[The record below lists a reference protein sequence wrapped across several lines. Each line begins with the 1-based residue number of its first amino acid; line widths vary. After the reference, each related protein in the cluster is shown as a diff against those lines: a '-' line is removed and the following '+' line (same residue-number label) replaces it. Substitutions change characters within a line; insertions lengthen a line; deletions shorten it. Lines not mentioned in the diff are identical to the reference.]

1 MARIDVLMPQ
11 MGESLAEGTLAKW
24 HKKVGDAVKRDET
37 IFDIST
43 DKVDSE
49 VQATDAGVLAEILVQ
64 EGETVA
70 VNTVVARI
78 ETDVAAAQSA
88 AVATPAPKA
97 AGPQPGR
104 NAAAGAARGGDGA
117 AAAPSEVSRGAP
129 PAGQATAPSAPV
141 PHRSIAAG
149 STGTPAAPGSFEER
163 IRSKSSPLVRRIAA
177 EHGIDLSSL
186 SGSGIAGRV
195 TKRDLEALIESG
207 GAAAARPAATPP
219 PSMHAPA
226 GFGYQPPAVE
236 PWPGDVVEPMSRI
249 RRLTAGHMSYSKLTS
264 AHVTTVFEVDLTRV
278 ARVRDRLKPEFEAR
292 GDKLTY
298 LPFVVHAVVAGLR
311 KFPVINSAVRGTD
324 LVLRKHYHIGIAV
337 ALDWG
342 LLVPVIRDADNYSIA
357 GLARA
362 VNDLANRARARK
374 LKPEEVQDATFT
386 ITNPGVFGSIM
397 GTPVIPQPNV
407 AILGTGAIEKRPRVV
422 KGVDGEDVIA
432 IRTCAHFFLSF
443 DHRVVDGADAD
454 RFLGFVKE
462 QLEHIPDTGF

>member
-1 MARIDVLMPQ
+1 MPQ

-24 HKKVGDAVKRDET
+24 HKKIGDAVKRDET
-37 IFDIST
+37 IFEIST

-78 ETDVAAAQSA
+78 ETDVAQ
-88 AVATPAPKA
+88 
-97 AGPQPGR
+97 
-104 NAAAGAARGGDGA
+104 ARA
-117 AAAPSEVSRGAP
+117 AAASPSAPAEAGAGGKEETARVGAGDGVAAARAAAPRGAP
-129 PAGQATAPSAPV
+129 PAGESTAVPARTQHRSVAGAITAAPV
-141 PHRSIAAG
+141 
-149 STGTPAAPGSFEER
+149 AAPGSFEER
-163 IRSKSSPLVRRIAA
+163 VRTRSSPLVRRMAA
-177 EHGIDLSSL
+177 EHGIDISALT
-186 SGSGIAGRV
+186 GSGIAGRV
-195 TKRDLEALIESG
+195 TRRDLQAVIDAG
-207 GAAAARPAATPP
+207 GAPAAPAP
-219 PSMHAPA
+219 GPSMYVPG
-226 GFGYQPPAVE
+226 GFGYQPPVVE

-249 RRLTAGHMSYSKLTS
+249 RRLTAGHMIHSKLTS

-278 ARVRDRLKPEFEAR
+278 GRVRERLKPEFEAR
-292 GDKLTY
+292 GEKLTY

-311 KFPVINSAVRGTD
+311 RFPVINSAVRGTD
-324 LVLRKHYHIGIAV
+324 LVFRKHYHIGIAV

-342 LLVPVIRDADNYSIA
+342 LLVPVIRDADNYSLA

-362 VNDLANRARARK
+362 LNDLAGRARAKK

-407 AILGTGAIEKRPRVV
+407 AILGTGTIEKRPKVV
-422 KGVDGEDVIA
+422 KGVDGEDGIA

-443 DHRVVDGADAD
+443 DHRIVDGADAD

-462 QLEHIPDTGF
+462 QLENIPDTGF